1 MRNCRTYS
9 NATSI
14 DLSKYDKRTV
24 GSYYNPP
31 LYEVFKCPDVDGLTR
46 AQKLK
51 FIDAYIKKINKYWG
65 QLNHNIKQ
73 AKAYKEDDQLINF
86 RRHYNYHVTQRTQAQ
101 KCRGILIYGGDTATV
116 KELVFPKPA
125 PKPTPPPPAP
135 KPPAPKPTAPK
146 PTPPPAPK
154 PPAPKPK
161 PITDIFPKAEP
172 KKPIA
177 ITPTIQPKPTE
188 IVEVSKQKE
197 GLLGLPYKTLFLIA
211 LAIGGTYFIIK
222 KK

>member
-1 MRNCRTYS
+1 LRNCRTYS
-9 NATSI
+9 NATAV
-14 DLSKYDKRTV
+14 DLSKYDKRTT
-24 GSYYNPP
+24 GSYYDVP
-31 LYEVFKCPDVDGLTR
+31 LYEVFKCPDVQGLTR
-46 AQKLK
+46 DQKLS
-51 FIDAYIKKINKYWG
+51 FINAYIKKVNRYFGYLK
-65 QLNHNIKQ
+65 LNLKQ
-73 AKAYKEDDQLINF
+73 AKAYKEDDKLRNIT
-86 RRHYNYHVTQRTQAQ
+86 RHYNYHIAQRTQAQ
-101 KCRGILIYGGDTATV
+101 KCKDVLIYGGDTATV

-125 PKPTPPPPAP
+125 PKPTPPPAP
-135 KPPAPKPTAPK
+135 KPPAPK

-177 ITPTIQPKPTE
+177 ITPTVTPTVKSKPTE